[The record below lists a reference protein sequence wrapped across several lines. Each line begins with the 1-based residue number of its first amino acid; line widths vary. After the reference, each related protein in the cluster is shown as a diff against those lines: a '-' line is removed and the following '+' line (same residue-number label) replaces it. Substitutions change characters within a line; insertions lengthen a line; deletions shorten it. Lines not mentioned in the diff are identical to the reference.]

1 MMKMKSENTEKH
13 HKFWRIFLLTA
24 VILVALIVW
33 CHHQIRRSY
42 DTLETHHL
50 AVTLDR
56 WAPQRDADRELFE
69 TTALRV
75 AVIADLH
82 QSSFGEDNE
91 LLVQQVLAA
100 QPDLILM
107 AGDMVDTGLA
117 DCQGL
122 LSLVSRLAEQ
132 CPVYY
137 GLGNHEI
144 EYMESHPQLPQ
155 QLAQAGAVVLEE
167 DYVDITVRGQE
178 VRVGGMYA
186 YGFFP
191 EDPDKLAQMSESQW
205 QTYHFL
211 EEFQETEA
219 CKLLICHRPDSFIF
233 NNAGTLW
240 DVDLVVSGHVHGG
253 QVVVPLLGGLWAP
266 DQGWW
271 PDYVE
276 GLHLC
281 GQVQVAI
288 TTGLGSQQE
297 SLPRFN
303 NPPEILVLDV
313 SGQGR

>member
-1 MMKMKSENTEKH
+1 MKQMKKI
-13 HKFWRIFLLTA
+13 WCWLCLL
-24 VILVALIVW
+24 LIVIVAAVFIRRW
-33 CHHQIRRSY
+33 CRHQIWRSY
-42 DTLETHHL
+42 HTLETHTVDL
-50 AVTLDR
+50 TLDR
-56 WAPQRDADRELFE
+56 WRSQPESESAQGTD
-69 TTALRV
+69 LRV
-75 AVIADLH
+75 VVLADLH
-82 QSSFGEDNE
+82 DSSFGEDNE
-91 LLVQQVLAA
+91 LLVRQVLAA

-107 AGDMVDTGLA
+107 AGDMVDSGLV

-122 LSLVSRLAEQ
+122 LSLVSYLSEQ

-137 GLGNHEI
+137 GLGNHEF
-144 EYMESHPQLPQ
+144 EYMESHPELPQ

-167 DYVDITVRGQE
+167 DYVDITVRGQD

-191 EDPDKLAQMSESQW
+191 V
-205 QTYHFL
+205 L
-211 EEFQETEA
+211 EEELLAIPQDRKETYVFLQEFQDTEA

-276 GLHLC
+276 GLHRC
-281 GQVQVAI
+281 GQVWVAI
-288 TTGLGSQQE
+288 TTGLGSQRE
-297 SLPRFN
+297 TLPRFN
-303 NPPEILVLDV
+303 NPPEILVLDIN
-313 SGQGR
+313 GQQ